1 MSFSL
6 RVLCFRRE
14 GKHTHREGKADGWR
28 LLFDGKTTDGLAQCA
43 WRRGFPQT
51 GWAGEDGTITVTE
64 WGGEESGNGGDIVT
78 IGAYSCSA
86 RRE

>member
-14 GKHTHREGKADGWR
+14 GKHTHTEGKADGWL
-28 LLFDGKTTDGLAQCA
+28 LLFDGKTTDGLTQCT
-43 WRRGFPQT
+43 WRRLPTNRLGS
-51 GWAGEDGTITVTE
+51 EDGTITVTE
-64 WGGEESGNGGDIVT
+64 WGGEESGNGGGIVT
-78 IGAYSCSA
+78 MGPYSCSA